1 VSAAEPRRPAGL
13 LVAMLICLVMGWGGV
28 LGGMSQI
35 DHFRST
41 TGFDPPLVAGV
52 DAREQEEL
60 VNLQKA
66 RLDVLDHFRRSKLP
80 LAAANLL
87 LSGLLV
93 VGATRAMGGKKG
105 ARSLALQGLGANAL
119 LAAVDYALSQGFRGE
134 MAAVVVQYA
143 LRGPVLQGAPE
154 LGDRLWGAAWV
165 SFRLQLLLTLLA
177 YAMAWAALATR
188 ASRAYLAAGEQA
200 SPDTNDDED
209 EDDRGR

>member
-1 VSAAEPRRPAGL
+1 MSAGELRRPAGL

-28 LGGMSQI
+28 LGGMAQL

-60 VNLQKA
+60 VTLQKA
-66 RLDVLDHFRRSKLP
+66 RLDVLDRFRKSKLP

-93 VGATRAMGGKKG
+93 IGATRAMGGKPG
-105 ARSLALQGLGANAL
+105 ARSLALQGIGANGL
-119 LAAVDYALSQGFRGE
+119 LAAVDYAMSQGFRGE
-134 MAAVVVQYA
+134 MASVVVQYA
-143 LRGPVLQGAPE
+143 LRGPILRGEPD
-154 LGDRLWGAAWV
+154 LSDRLWGAAWV

-177 YAMAWAALATR
+177 YALAWAALSTR

-200 SPDTNDDED
+200 GKDDKDDED
-209 EDDRGR
+209 DDRGR